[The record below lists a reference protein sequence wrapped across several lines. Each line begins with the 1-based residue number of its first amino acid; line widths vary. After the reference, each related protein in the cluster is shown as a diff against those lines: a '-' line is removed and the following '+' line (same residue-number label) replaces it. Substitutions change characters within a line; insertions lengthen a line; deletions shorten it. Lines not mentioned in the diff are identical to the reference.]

1 MGILF
6 SCFPTDRLDKVLR
19 LLRFVIRDVKPLAS
33 YLPIGGDAEGGGGG
47 TSGKRLI
54 VGQKVYGFG
63 VLATGYRPPDTDS
76 QVSRMCFLR

>member
-1 MGILF
+1 M
-6 SCFPTDRLDKVLR
+6 LDKVLR
-19 LLRFVIRDVKPLAS
+19 FVIREVKLLAS
-33 YLPIGGDAEGGGGG
+33 YLPIGGSAEGGG

-63 VLATGYRPPDTDS
+63 VLATGYRPPATDS

>member
-1 MGILF
+1 MDVPF
-6 SCFPTDRLDKVLR
+6 SCFPTDGLDKV
-19 LLRFVIRDVKPLAS
+19 LRFVIRDVKLLAS
-33 YLPIGGDAEGGGGG
+33 YLPIGGGAEGGGGG

-63 VLATGYRPPDTDS
+63 VLATGYRPPATDS